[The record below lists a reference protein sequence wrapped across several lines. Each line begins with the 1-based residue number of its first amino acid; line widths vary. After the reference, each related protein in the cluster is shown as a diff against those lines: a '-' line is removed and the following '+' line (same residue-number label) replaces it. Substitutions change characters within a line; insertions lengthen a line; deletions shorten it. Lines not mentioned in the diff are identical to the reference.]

1 MEYMFNLLGVNQE
14 VDDKPGANPLD
25 VRGAEL
31 EFDAVDFGYNDDRQ
45 ILHKLSF
52 KVAAGKT
59 TAIVGPS
66 GSGKSTIGRL
76 LFLLRC
82 LEWVHQNRWRGYS
95 RRDPRK
101 RARQHRH
108 RPAGH
113 GSV

>member
-66 GSGKSTIGRL
+66 GSGK
-76 LFLLRC
+76 
-82 LEWVHQNRWRGYS
+82 
-95 RRDPRK
+95 
-101 RARQHRH
+101 ARSGACCSAFTMSGVG
-108 RPAGH
+108 PSKSMAWIFAM
-113 GSV
+113 